1 MKIKT
6 INASESYKALK
17 DLKLSTIDENI
28 MFDIWK
34 IIKELRPIHET
45 YQADIESLKQTLQDE
60 KYDKMV
66 ERLSKARERENK
78 VKNGEYSLTM
88 EDKQDVIEI
97 NQYFEDFNKKG
108 DAFFKELGEKEVDID
123 ARAIKEDEMLKILK
137 MNDKDF
143 SFMEKLS
150 WMFNN

>member
-6 INASESYKALK
+6 INASESYETLK

-34 IIKELRPIHET
+34 DIKELRPIHET
-45 YQADIESLKQTLQDE
+45 YKADIESLKQTLQDE
-60 KYDKMV
+60 KYDMMV
-66 ERLSKARERENK
+66 ARLSKARERENK
-78 VKNGEYSLTM
+78 VKNGEYSLTI

-108 DAFFKELGEKEVDID
+108 EAFFKELGEKEVEID
-123 ARAIKEDEMLKILK
+123 AHTIKEDEMLKILK
-137 MNDKDF
+137 LNDKDF
-143 SFMEKLS
+143 NLMEKLAWVLS
-150 WMFNN
+150 E